1 MVEAIA
7 QEATAL
13 QEEYLPTFIRRV
25 FKKKPPNYHRVPA
38 WRLRRAHYAGREA
51 RLRLLGWRGRLP
63 VQPHS
68 GEPPEA
74 PGIHLVVRG
83 SNPGV
88 FSGTDWFAL
97 TEEQGNDV
105 LIYSCSTELEAYVFC
120 STVRGET
127 RSAKLFDHELV
138 AQHRLQQQSNSSTQ
152 QSDTNPWAGIQ

>member
-63 VQPHS
+63 IQPHI
-68 GEPPEA
+68 GAPPQA

-83 SNPGV
+83 LNPGV
-88 FSGTDWFAL
+88 FSGTNWIEL
-97 TEEQGNDV
+97 TGEQGNNV
-105 LIYSCSTELEAYVFC
+105 LIYSCLTELEAYVFC
-120 STVRGET
+120 ATVRGET
-127 RSAKLFDHELV
+127 ASARFFDYELV
-138 AQHRLQQQSNSSTQ
+138 AQHKLQDQSPLSA
-152 QSDTNPWAGIQ
+152 TNPWAGID